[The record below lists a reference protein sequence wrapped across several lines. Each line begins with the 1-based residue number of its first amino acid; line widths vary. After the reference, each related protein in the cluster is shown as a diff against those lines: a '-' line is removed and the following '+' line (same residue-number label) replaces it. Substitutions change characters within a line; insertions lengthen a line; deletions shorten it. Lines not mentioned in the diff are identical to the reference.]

1 MQSIYIR
8 TKSVVLVASLH
19 GLINYLGNYKYHLLL
34 PNLSSN
40 QVDVDLTYTFQDF
53 LSSLVSLFVIILMI
67 VLISYVLIR
76 KELVKES
83 KELENLIS
91 VEI

>member
-1 MQSIYIR
+1 MQSIFFR

-19 GLINYLGNYKYHLLL
+19 GLISYLGNYKYHLLL
-34 PNLSSN
+34 PNLPSN

-53 LSSLVSLFVIILMI
+53 LSSLVSLFVIILMV

-83 KELENLIS
+83 KELENLIA
-91 VEI
+91 VEM